1 MHISSQPK
9 AYVKNRTQIAHKLS
23 VILQYLEGA
32 AWDNEQ
38 GCLAR
43 QPPKVLIQE
52 MPVIQVIP
60 VEAHKLKLTGTFK
73 APVYVTSDRKNAAG
87 VGMVLEA
94 DLDTRE
100 HSSHWTLQGTAL
112 VLNSDS

>member
-1 MHISSQPK
+1 M
-9 AYVKNRTQIAHKLS
+9 
-23 VILQYLEGA
+23 QYLEGA
-32 AWDNEQ
+32 SWDHLN
-38 GCLAR
+38 GCLVR